1 MIRFIIKILRLSIG
15 IALIYLA
22 LGFIADGNTDPFYLR
37 FTSSKQKSLIVG
49 TSRAAQGIVP
59 EILNQ
64 IIKKENYEG
73 SIYNYSF
80 TVLHSPFG
88 KTYYKAIKEKL
99 DPDTKNG
106 LFIITVDPWA
116 IASRTDIS
124 HDRETELELSKI
136 NTFNSFPNYDY
147 LRNAYKKSFFSLLGD
162 KILPNKSKSM
172 SMFLHDDG
180 WLEVTVDT
188 TKAMILKSSK
198 EKINDYKKNQLPIN
212 KISKERLT
220 YLEKTIKLLKAH
232 GKVVLVRLPVDI
244 KMLAIEN
251 QLDPF
256 FNKRMKELGG
266 NTGSLFL
273 NYRDEGYIFPD
284 GNHLY
289 KESGKKFSK
298 KLAKDINQLY
308 LND

>member
-1 MIRFIIKILRLSIG
+1 MIRFIIKIVRLSIG
-15 IALIYLA
+15 IALIYLV
-22 LGFIADGNTDPFYLR
+22 LGFVADGYTDPFYLR
-37 FTSSKQKSLIVG
+37 FTSSKQKSLILG

-64 IIKKENYEG
+64 IIIKENYEG
-73 SIYNYSF
+73 CMYNYSF

-88 KTYYKAIKEKL
+88 KTYYRAIEEKL
-99 DPDTKNG
+99 NKDVKKG
-106 LFIITVDPWA
+106 LFIIAVDPWS
-116 IASRTDIS
+116 IASRTDIN

-147 LRNAYKKSFFSLLGD
+147 LKNAYKKSFFSLLGD
-162 KILPNKSKSM
+162 KIFPNKSM
-172 SMFLHDDG
+172 PMLLHDDG
-180 WLEVTVDT
+180 WLEVSVDT
-188 TKAMILKSSK
+188 TNAKMLKSSTK
-198 EKINDYKKNQLPIN
+198 KINDYKKNQLPLN

-244 KMLAIEN
+244 KMLGIEN

-256 FNKRMKELGG
+256 FNKRMKDLGR
-266 NTGSLFL
+266 NTESLYL
-273 NYRDEGYIFPD
+273 NYKDEGYIFPD

-289 KESGKKFSK
+289 KESGKIFSE